1 MKKEIIGT
9 GKTVELAIQ
18 AALEQLEKSRDEV
31 EVEILELPKK
41 ASFFGLIKGSEAK
54 VKVTFS
60 QSKAVVAQDFVKR
73 VLDAM
78 GIQNQVAIKEDG
90 DNVVLSLG
98 GEDIGA
104 VIGRRGGTLD
114 ALQYL
119 TGLVAN
125 EWKAG
130 IVGLPWIAKIT
141 VKSGKKHWKRW
152 QGAFLSV
159 WPVQV
164 DPARWSL

>member
-73 VLDAM
+73 VLDAW
-78 GIQNQVAIKEDG
+78 GFKSKWP
-90 DNVVLSLG
+90 LKKT
-98 GEDIGA
+98 
-104 VIGRRGGTLD
+104 GTM
-114 ALQYL
+114 
-119 TGLVAN
+119 
-125 EWKAG
+125 
-130 IVGLPWIAKIT
+130 
-141 VKSGKKHWKRW
+141 
-152 QGAFLSV
+152 
-159 WPVQV
+159 
-164 DPARWSL
+164 